1 MLSSSCHTRDTCMA
15 MQYAHCTLQYAL
27 AMLIAITA
35 HRVSPQRALIA
46 HCDSSLH
53 MKLIAQRLTMALVAR
68 YVSPLHMALIAHCVS
83 PLHMALVARY
93 VSPLH
98 MTMVAHC
105 LTTAHGTDCSVSH
118 HCTWH

>member
-1 MLSSSCHTRDTCMA
+1 MA
-15 MQYAHCTLQYAL
+15 MQYAHWTWQYTL

-53 MKLIAQRLTMALVAR
+53 MKLIAQRLTMGLVA
-68 YVSPLHMALIAHCVS
+68 C
-83 PLHMALVARY
+83 Y

-98 MTMVAHC
+98 MTLIAHRVSPLHMTLIAQC
-105 LTTAHGTDCSVSH
+105 LTTAHCTDCSVCH
-118 HCTWH
+118 HCKWH